1 MTPTKQPT
9 MSLDMS
15 IVIPQLNEEESLPKL
30 VEWIHS
36 VLEPRGFSYEV
47 IFIDD
52 GSTDDSWAVIEQLRQ
67 ANPAIKGIKFRR
79 NYGKSAA
86 LNEGFKAAQ
95 GRVVFTMDA
104 DLQDSPEELPEM
116 YRMVMEDN
124 YDLVSGW
131 KKERFDSFIKNKT
144 SKLYNWTTRKMS
156 GIELN
161 GFNCG
166 LKAYRKT
173 VIKNIEIYGE
183 MHRYIPVIANNAG
196 FIRIGEKAVK
206 HQARQ
211 FGKSKFGIA
220 RFIRGPLDLL
230 SIMFVGRFGKRPM
243 HLFGSWGLV
252 LFFMGFIA
260 TVIIGYTKLYYI
272 GKGLMAPLVTNSPYF
287 YIALTCMIMGT
298 QLFLTGFL
306 AEMVARNS
314 PTRNRYGIDE
324 RLGLKEE
331 SSAQKTALA
340 ALELFAQRATPVAPG
355 KEKPA

>member
-1 MTPTKQPT
+1 

-15 IVIPQLNEEESLPKL
+15 IVIPQLNEEESLPEL
-30 VEWIHS
+30 TAWIHR
-36 VLEPRGFSYEV
+36 VLEPLGFSYEV

-52 GSTDDSWAVIEQLRQ
+52 GSTDDSWAVIERLRQ
-67 ANPAIKGIKFRR
+67 ENPAIKGIKFRR

-86 LNEGFKAAQ
+86 LNEGFKAAE
-95 GRVVFTMDA
+95 GAVVFTMDA
-104 DLQDSPEELPEM
+104 DLQDSPEELPEL
-116 YRMVMEDN
+116 YRMVMEEG

-131 KKERFDSFIKNKT
+131 KEKRFDPFIKNKT
-144 SKLYNWTTRKMS
+144 SKLYNWATRKMS

-196 FIRIGEKAVK
+196 FKKIGEKAVE
-206 HQARQ
+206 HQARMH
-211 FGKSKFGIA
+211 GVSKFGIA

-243 HLFGSWGLV
+243 HLFGSWGLI
-252 LFFMGFIA
+252 LFFMGLVSTI
-260 TVIIGYTKLYYI
+260 IIGYTKLYYL
-272 GKGLMAPLVTNSPYF
+272 GLGLKAPLVTDSPYF

-306 AEMVARNS
+306 AEMVARNA
-314 PTRNRYGIDE
+314 PNRNRYGIDAH
-324 RLGLKEE
+324 LGLEE
-331 SSAQKTALA
+331 TSDSKKTALE
-340 ALELFAQRATPVAPG
+340 ALELFLERSTPNASG
-355 KEKPA
+355 KEQDPT